1 MWAISASRSLSS
13 TAAQKLP
20 PAADMLERPSR
31 AFADADMAVAAG
43 PASQHHAQSSM
54 QRLPMT
60 HELFAEGN
68 LRRELL
74 AKQTAVSRSSE
85 PTALSNSSEIM

>member
-1 MWAISASRSLSS
+1 
-13 TAAQKLP
+13 
-20 PAADMLERPSR
+20 MLERPPR
-31 AFADADMAVAAG
+31 ECADADMATAAA
-43 PASQHHAQSSM
+43 PASQGHAQSSA

-74 AKQTAVSRSSE
+74 AKQTAISRSSE
-85 PTALSNSSEIM
+85 PIALSNSSEVM

>member
-1 MWAISASRSLSS
+1 ME
-13 TAAQKLP
+13 
-20 PAADMLERPSR
+20 ADMLECPSQEC
-31 AFADADMAVAAG
+31 ADANKAVAAG
-43 PASQHHAQSSM
+43 PATQHHAQSSM

-74 AKQTAVSRSSE
+74 AKQTAISRSSE
-85 PTALSNSSEIM
+85 PIVPSNSSEVM